1 MTRQITIVGGGLAG
15 LALGIALRE
24 RGIPVTLHDASEYP
38 RHRVCGEFLSGVSDE
53 VLESLGISFALEDA
67 VPLRSSR
74 WHDEEGPLRDMEV
87 KGRGISRHRLDD
99 RLQTRF
105 RELGGALFTGSR
117 LGVDMV
123 AGQEGVVWAAGRPR
137 RPSDWVG
144 LKCHFRDLPLSH
156 DLEMHVG
163 RSGYLGLARIE
174 EGRVNVC
181 GLFRKRESSGCKGV
195 QLLHHYLREIGLTD
209 LSARI
214 FKAIPEAPSFCGV
227 AGISF
232 EPHEAGIFSIG
243 DAAAM
248 IPPFTGNGMSMA
260 LEAAHLSIRPVVEYA
275 ERRIPW
281 SEATVRNGK
290 AASLAFGRRLR
301 VANLLHPVITH
312 ARGTRWV
319 RHLGMARFL
328 PFGMIYRTL
337 R

>member
-1 MTRQITIVGGGLAG
+1 MKRSIIIVGGGLAG
-15 LALGIALRE
+15 LSLGIALRE

-53 VLESLGISFALEDA
+53 VLECLGISFALEDA

-87 KGRGISRHRLDD
+87 EGRGISRHLLDD

-105 RELGGALFTGSR
+105 RELGGALLTGSR
-117 LGVDMV
+117 LGADSV
-123 AGQEGVVWAAGRPR
+123 AEQEGVVWAAGRPKR
-137 RPSDWVG
+137 ASDWVG
-144 LKCHFRDLPLSH
+144 LKCHFRDLTLTH

-163 RSGYLGLARIE
+163 RSGYIGLARIE
-174 EGRVNVC
+174 EDRVNVC
-181 GLFRKRESSGCKGV
+181 GLFRKRNPSGSKGV
-195 QLLHHYLREIGLTD
+195 EILHHYLREIGLAD
-209 LSARI
+209 LSARLST
-214 FKAIPEAPSFCGV
+214 AVPDTPSFCGV

-232 EPHEAGIFSIG
+232 DPHDAGTFSIG

-260 LEAAHLSIRPVVEYA
+260 FEAAFHSISPVLNYVEG
-275 ERRIPW
+275 RIAW
-281 SEATVRNGK
+281 SEATVRNSK
-290 AASLAFGRRLR
+290 AASRAFGRRLR
-301 VANLLHPVITH
+301 AANLLHPVITH